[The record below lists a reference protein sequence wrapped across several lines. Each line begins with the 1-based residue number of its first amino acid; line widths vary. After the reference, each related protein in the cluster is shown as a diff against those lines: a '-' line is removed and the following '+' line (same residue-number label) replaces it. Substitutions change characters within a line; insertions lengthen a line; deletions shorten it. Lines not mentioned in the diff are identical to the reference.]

1 MLYKCRCNYLNK
13 LRYYSILKVFFNST
27 EFYFLARQHGWRFY
41 LKCCT
46 FHKTSFSQARAV
58 QHIWRFIIICCTNAE
73 IPNIFGKTEILEV
86 KEVVEGTMRFKK
98 EALKYAIVYEGFV
111 SFSIFRLGVSFFNV
125 TMKMSKNSEIIE

>member
-1 MLYKCRCNYLNK
+1 MLYKCRNP
-13 LRYYSILKVFFNST
+13 
-27 EFYFLARQHGWRFY
+27 
-41 LKCCT
+41 
-46 FHKTSFSQARAV
+46 
-58 QHIWRFIIICCTNAE
+58 E

-86 KEVVEGTMRFKK
+86 KEVVVKK